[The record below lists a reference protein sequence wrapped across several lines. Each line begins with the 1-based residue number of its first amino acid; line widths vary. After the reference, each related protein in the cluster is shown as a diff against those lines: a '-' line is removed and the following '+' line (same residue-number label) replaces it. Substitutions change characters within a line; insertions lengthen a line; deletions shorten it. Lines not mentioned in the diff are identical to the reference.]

1 MSFLSLSTF
10 SSWVM
15 TCVSLPMMTSRS
27 TSVQSYRRPSR
38 SNCPM
43 GSVEGSVL
51 GERSYTLRISMLS
64 LSSKI
69 STGSMAS
76 GSVTSK
82 LTALAGSVS
91 MVKSRSDAV
100 RDKILFF
107 TDISSSGLILLFLES
122 GSSRRRVL
130 SALNQRLQVGDHKA
144 QGIEH
149 DPGHDDSLQPTGRLC
164 DGPLIAGDHPHQQ
177 RHRSRS
183 HCHDGRDAHQLAI
196 DICDNR
202 AEPCP
207 HGVRSSRR
215 LGEQHHHVTGYR
227 RHLESVAQPLGR
239 LHPAIPPALV
249 LCHLLP
255 SFSSYLQQRAASKRL
270 FSITS
275 RRLPAV
281 RSSFGR

>member
-1 MSFLSLSTF
+1 MSMSFLSLSTF

-51 GERSYTLRISMLS
+51 GERSYTLRISLLS
-64 LSSKI
+64 WSRMI

-82 LTALAGSVS
+82 LTAPAGSVS

-130 SALNQRLQVGDHKA
+130 SALDQRLQVGDHKA

-149 DPGHDDSLQPTGRLC
+149 NPCHDNSLQPTGRLS
-164 DGPLIAGDHPHQQ
+164 DGPLIA
-177 RHRSRS
+177 
-183 HCHDGRDAHQLAI
+183 
-196 DICDNR
+196 
-202 AEPCP
+202 
-207 HGVRSSRR
+207 
-215 LGEQHHHVTGYR
+215 
-227 RHLESVAQPLGR
+227 
-239 LHPAIPPALV
+239 
-249 LCHLLP
+249 
-255 SFSSYLQQRAASKRL
+255 
-270 FSITS
+270 
-275 RRLPAV
+275 
-281 RSSFGR
+281 